1 MRSVVADDHPLYREA
16 LRLRLERLR
25 PDGEVTEAG
34 DLDELLALRDQRAS
48 DVDLVLL
55 DLRMPGLTDAAAVR
69 RVVEAF
75 PGAAVV
81 LMSGAA
87 SAEDVKKAVQ
97 AGARGYLP
105 KTLQPELFA
114 SALAV
119 IIGGGT
125 YLPAEILNAAPILG
139 NQPSPSAS
147 GPDAIERLTPRERQ
161 VLVRLATG
169 APNKEIGREL
179 GLAEVTVKL
188 HVRQILKKIGA
199 RNRSEAAVIATKSG
213 LV

>member
-16 LRLRLERLR
+16 LRLRLERIW

-34 DLDELLALRDQRAS
+34 ELSELLGLRDRLAAG
-48 DVDLVLL
+48 VDLILL
-55 DLRMPGLTDAAAVR
+55 DLRMPGLADAGAVR
-69 RVVEAF
+69 RVIEAF

-81 LMSGAA
+81 LMSGSA

-105 KTLQPELFA
+105 KTLRPEFFA
-114 SALAV
+114 SALAM

-125 YLPAEILNAAPILG
+125 YLPAEVLHATPVIGEPAPPAGADLV
-139 NQPSPSAS
+139 
-147 GPDAIERLTPRERQ
+147 ERLTPRERQ
-161 VLVRLATG
+161 VLVQLATG
-169 APNKEIGREL
+169 APNKEIGRAL

-213 LV
+213 LI